1 MKKKGKG
8 FALLI
13 CLGLLLVF
21 LCIACWQGLRI
32 QYYIQETDKLSA
44 PVRLAVL
51 TDLHGST
58 YGAGQKELLQAIE
71 SHQPDLVLL
80 VGDMWDDSGDSAAT
94 WDLLTGL
101 AGAYPCYYVTGNH
114 EWRLDD
120 VQQLKSRI
128 RDYGVVVLE
137 GTVEMVE
144 VKGQQLYIA
153 GVDDPSAF
161 QGMQSM
167 QSSTALDSWQAQLDS
182 CSAQLDGR
190 HYSILLTHRPERIA
204 QYQES
209 GFDLLLAGHAH
220 GGQVRIPGLING
232 LYAPNQ
238 GFFPAYAGGQY
249 DLGLCTL
256 IVSRGLC
263 KNALPRVFNRP
274 ELLIVDIVPAD
285 S

>member
-8 FALLI
+8 FALLM

-21 LCIACWQGLRI
+21 LCIACWKGLRI

-161 QGMQSM
+161 QGMQS
-167 QSSTALDSWQAQLDS
+167 STALDSWQAQLDS